1 MRGIMFV
8 MLAFLLG
15 ACSSGGPGQDEA
27 SQPGGANQPGR
38 AEEQETAAW
47 PAEAEVLADN
57 LRIPW
62 SINKAGEVSFVS
74 EREGAIVRVGDGG
87 QTRQEV
93 QLEKPVS
100 GAAEAGLLGLVLA
113 RDFAESNQAFAYYT
127 YEDGGQYNRIVQL
140 TLEDD
145 VWVESKLL
153 LDQIP
158 SGNVHHGGRLAIGPD
173 GKLYATAGD
182 ASRPE
187 LAQDL
192 VSLAGKILRLN
203 LDGSVP
209 DDNPFADSYVFSY
222 GHRNPQGMVW
232 DEDGTMFASEHGPS
246 ARDEINVIEPG
257 NNYGW
262 PEITGD
268 EEKQGMESPLFHS
281 GENTWAPSGM
291 AVLDGKLYVA
301 ALRGSA
307 VLEFDV
313 EKREVR
319 EVVSGLGRIR
329 DVMIQD
335 DELYFISNNTD
346 GRGSPKEDDDKLYK
360 IPLSSFSE

>member
-1 MRGIMFV
+1 MRRMMIMMLV
-8 MLAFLLG
+8 LMLA
-15 ACSSGGPGQDEA
+15 ACSSGSPGQEGAGQPDEA
-27 SQPGGANQPGR
+27 D
-38 AEEQETAAW
+38 EQETAAR
-47 PAEAEVLADN
+47 PAVNEVLTDN

-62 SINKAGEVSFVS
+62 SIHKADDVFYVS
-74 EREGAIVRVGDGG
+74 EREGSIVKIENGK
-87 QTRQEV
+87 QTRQPV
-93 QLEKPVS
+93 QLEKPLS

-113 RDFAESNQAFAYYT
+113 PDFQQSQQAFVYYT
-127 YEDGGQYNRIVQL
+127 YQDGGQYNRIVQL

-145 VWVESKLL
+145 RWVETKLL
-153 LDQIP
+153 LDKIP

-192 VSLAGKILRLN
+192 DSLAGKILRLN

-209 DDNPFADSYVFSY
+209 DDNPFEGSYIFSY
-222 GHRNPQGMVW
+222 GHRNPQGISW

-246 ARDEINVIEPG
+246 ARDEINVIEAG

-268 EEKQGMESPLFHS
+268 ESGEGMESPLFHS

-291 AVLDGKLYVA
+291 AVYDGKLYVA

-307 VLEFDV
+307 LLEFDI
-313 EKREVR
+313 EKKETR
-319 EVVSGLGRIR
+319 EVVTGLGRVR
-329 DVMIQD
+329 DVLIEG
-335 DELYFISNNTD
+335 DELYFVSNNTD
-346 GRGSPKEDDDKLYK
+346 GRGVPQEKDDKLYK
-360 IPLSSFSE
+360 ISLSSFSE